1 MTLALTLKDVT
12 KTYPGEPPVW
22 SLRGVAL
29 QVMSGELVAIT
40 GPSGSGK
47 TTLLHLAAGLD
58 RPTSGTIWINGR
70 DVSGMPDR
78 QASTLRAYQIGVVF
92 QQFFL
97 LPDQTAAG
105 NVAAGLLY
113 RGVPAAERRR
123 AAMTLLD
130 RVGLGHRATHRPQQM
145 SGGEQQRVA
154 IARAL
159 AGDPAV
165 ILADEPTGNLD
176 QVTGEEIVK
185 LLVDLNETDNV
196 TIVVITHDEHVAA
209 RARRQIGL
217 RDGRVVTDRAATG
230 RSLR

>member
-1 MTLALTLKDVT
+1 MTPALTLKDVT
-12 KTYPGEPPVW
+12 KTYPGEPPVQ
-22 SLRGVAL
+22 SLRGVSF
-29 QVMSGELVAIT
+29 QVMPGELTAIT

-58 RPTSGTIWINGR
+58 RPTSGTVWIDGQ

-78 QASTLRAYQIGVVF
+78 EASALRAYQIGVVF

-105 NVAAGLLY
+105 NAAAGLLY

>member
-1 MTLALTLKDVT
+1 
-12 KTYPGEPPVW
+12 
-22 SLRGVAL
+22 
-29 QVMSGELVAIT
+29 
-40 GPSGSGK
+40 
-47 TTLLHLAAGLD
+47 
-58 RPTSGTIWINGR
+58 
-70 DVSGMPDR
+70 
-78 QASTLRAYQIGVVF
+78 VVF

-97 LPDQTAAG
+97 LPDQTAAD

-113 RGVPAAERRR
+113 RGVPAGRRR
-123 AAMTLLD
+123 RVAMTLLD
-130 RVGLGHRATHRPQQM
+130 RVGLGHRATHRPRQM

-185 LLVDLNETDNV
+185 LLVDLNEADGA

>member
-1 MTLALTLKDVT
+1 MIPALMLRDVT
-12 KTYPGEPPVW
+12 KTYPGEPPVQ
-22 SLRGVAL
+22 SLRGVSF
-29 QVMSGELVAIT
+29 QVMPGELVAIT

-47 TTLLHLAAGLD
+47 STMLHLAAGLD
-58 RPTSGTIWINGR
+58 RPTSGSVWIDGQ
-70 DVSGMPDR
+70 DVSAMPDG
-78 QASTLRAYQIGVVF
+78 QASSLRAYKVGVVF

-97 LPDQTAAG
+97 LADQSAAD

-123 AAMTLLD
+123 AAVALLD
-130 RVGLGHRATHRPQQM
+130 RVGLGHRTAHRPRQM

-176 QVTGEEIVK
+176 QATGEEIVK
-185 LLVDLNETDNV
+185 LLVELNETDGA

-209 RARRQIGL
+209 QARRRVGL
-217 RDGRVVTDRAATG
+217 RDGRVVTDRRVA
-230 RSLR
+230 

>member
-1 MTLALTLKDVT
+1 MTPALMLKDVT
-12 KTYPGEPPVW
+12 KAYPGEPQVW
-22 SLRGVAL
+22 SLRGVSL
-29 QVMSGELVAIT
+29 QVMPGELVAIT

-47 TTLLHLAAGLD
+47 STMLHLAAGLD
-58 RPTSGTIWINGR
+58 RPTSGTVWIDGQ

-78 QASTLRAYQIGVVF
+78 DASSLRAYKIGVVF

-97 LPDQTAAG
+97 LPDQTAAE

-113 RGVPAAERRR
+113 RGVLAAERRR

-130 RVGLGHRATHRPQQM
+130 RVGLGHRTTHRPRQL

-159 AGDPAV
+159 TGDPAV

-185 LLVDLNETDNV
+185 LLVDLNEADGV
-196 TIVVITHDEHVAA
+196 TIVLITHDEQVAA

-217 RDGRVVTDRAATG
+217 RDGRVVIDRATPDS
-230 RSLR
+230 RVR